1 MFRIIYLFILTEP
14 PSWVAYVHTAVM
26 FALMGLAYIQAGRK
40 RIGFMAVFLTMT
52 GIFMFDILGYL
63 PFLAWM
69 RIREGRRAAAARAAS
84 TE

>member
-1 MFRIIYLFILTEP
+1 MFRIIYLFFLSDP
-14 PSWVAYVHTAVM
+14 PSWVAYAHAAVI
-26 FALMGLAYIQAGRK
+26 FGLMGLAYVQAGRK
-40 RIGFMAVFLTMT
+40 RVGFMAVFLTMT

-69 RIREGRRAAAARAAS
+69 RIRERRRAVAARGAS